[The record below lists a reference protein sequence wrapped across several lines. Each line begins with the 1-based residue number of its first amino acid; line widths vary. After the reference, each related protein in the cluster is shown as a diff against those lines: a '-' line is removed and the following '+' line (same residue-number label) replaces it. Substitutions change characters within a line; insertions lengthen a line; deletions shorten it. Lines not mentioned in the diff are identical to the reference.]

1 MTNLH
6 NLLDKM
12 AHSALPKLSSCTV
25 LLLV

>member
-12 AHSALPKLSSCTV
+12 AHSALPKLSS
-25 LLLV
+25 